1 MRWFV
6 YLSVLVF
13 IGGCSSSSISYLDKA
28 KQFCVEQNG
37 TIITSGD
44 EILCQ
49 YQETVEYDEG
59 SSVVSQQCEVKNFY
73 EGTCNE
79 NEPTDS
85 EPEDDNTSK
94 DVTVPENA
102 PKSTGV
108 NEIIDSRVK
117 NILNNLD
124 NTGYSHNRHNNFS
137 LHPAPSDF
145 NSSTQT
151 YNTYNLFLDCSGYVG
166 YYVLQSIDKRLYEG
180 IEKGHS
186 CTSRP
191 LAADFADTFHDKPTI
206 FTEATLDDIEQN
218 NTCWGQVLNLADAK
232 AGDIIVYAH
241 SEDLTEEYTCKSGR
255 KIIMGTCTN
264 PGKNYKDQNLTCKAR
279 KNTGHILF
287 ITRKPYKSTKCRDR
301 DDDAKYC
308 GDSTGEL
315 QWIVPV
321 SDSTTYPHSKDSR
334 GGGDFKGIKSTY
346 KDNNYTAWNRGNY
359 RNNRDYDLER
369 CEDDESN
376 MTFHRHCKDDYSM
389 NKLEEIIINTGE
401 SNNKKP
407 TGIGAGKIYVNNA
420 MDGFRKR
427 YGAKIERADVYVG
440 RIIKCK

>member
-1 MRWFV
+1 MRWFI

-13 IGGCSSSSISYLDKA
+13 VGGCGSSSISYLDKA
-28 KQFCVEQNG
+28 KQFCIEQNG

-44 EILCQ
+44 EVLCQ
-49 YQETVEYDEG
+49 YQETVAYDEG
-59 SSVVSQQCEVKNFY
+59 SSVVSQQCDIKDY
-73 EGTCNE
+73 YAGTCNE
-79 NEPTDS
+79 NEPTDA
-85 EPEDDNTSK
+85 EPEYSSSEE
-94 DVTVPENA
+94 VTIAEDA

-108 NEIIDSRVK
+108 NVIIDSRVK

-124 NTGYSHNRHNNFS
+124 NTGYAHKRNNNFS
-137 LHPAPSDF
+137 LHPDPSDF

-151 YNTYNLFLDCSGYVG
+151 YDAYNLFLDCSGYVG

-186 CTSRP
+186 CNDRP
-191 LAADFADTFHDKPTI
+191 LAADFADTFHDKTNI

-218 NTCWGQVLNLADAK
+218 NTCWGRVLNLADAK

-241 SEDLTEEYTCKSGR
+241 TEDLTEEYTCNSGR
-255 KIIMGTCTN
+255 KILRGTCTD
-264 PGKNYKDQNLTCKAR
+264 PYKGAKSCKAR

-287 ITRKPYKSTKCRDR
+287 ITRKPYKSTKCKDR

-346 KDNNYTAWNRGNY
+346 KDNNYTAWNRGDY
-359 RNNRDYDLER
+359 RNGRDYDLER
-369 CEDDESN
+369 CDDGESN
-376 MTFHRHCKDDYSM
+376 MTFHRHCKKDYDM
-389 NKLEEIIINTGE
+389 NKLEEIIINTKE
-401 SNNKKP
+401 DNNKKP
-407 TGIGAGKIYVNNA
+407 TGIGAGKIYVNDA
-420 MDGFRKR
+420 MDGYRKR
-427 YGAKIERADVYVG
+427 YGSKIERADVYVG
-440 RIIKCK
+440 RVVKCK